1 MTRTSP
7 PGIAGRVPLL
17 YAAIRSQRGQ
27 WTTQRVRR
35 LYHRLG
41 EQAPRRA
48 TARHDLDHLHHRGLI
63 DRIET
68 PGRRYYQM
76 RTTA

>member
-1 MTRTSP
+1 MTRTNP
-7 PGIAGRVPLL
+7 TGIAGRVPLL

-41 EQAPRRA
+41 EHAPRRA
-48 TARHDLDHLHHRGLI
+48 TARHDLEHLHKRGHL

-68 PGRRYYQM
+68 VGRRYYLL
-76 RTTA
+76 RTT